1 MLKNFFKNNYNSKII
16 GYGASTKGNIIL
28 NHCGV
33 RNKNLTFI
41 CDANKSKIGAFTP
54 GSSIKIISKQN
65 EKYKTRIHFCF
76 DMVF

>member
-1 MLKNFFKNNYNSKII
+1 MLKKFFKNNYNSKII

-54 GSSIKIISKQN
+54 GSSIKLYQ
-65 EKYKTRIHFCF
+65 KTK
-76 DMVF
+76 